1 MAKIKFSF
9 SDLLNEPTKI
19 MAVMYPYFMV
29 ILIGIGFVYI
39 GNSGPLVQNKIAPK
53 LDDSTNVV
61 TDLPIEDAKIA
72 AAVDLK
78 SFTEINP
85 TLVEKGKQLFQ
96 TACSSCH
103 GADGNGDGTAGA
115 ALNPKPRNFHL
126 VEGWKNGRKTTEIYV
141 TVQKG
146 ILATGM
152 PGFDY
157 LAPLDR
163 IAIIQ
168 LIRSWMP
175 ASLGEAEPPIDT
187 PEDVAT
193 IDKTYALSAGTKVP
207 GTISV
212 VSAEKLYQTNYSDRI
227 GKINFA
233 LAKLSNEKLT
243 NPDNI
248 GAKIFFKVTT
258 NQQKALV
265 TLFNSS
271 SWQIGEKEF
280 LAVIADNLSE
290 NGFSGKIFSL
300 SNSEI
305 SNLFT
310 LLKSVAV

>member
-9 SDLLNEPTKI
+9 SELLNNPIKI
-19 MAVMYPYFMV
+19 MAVMYPYFLVV
-29 ILIGIGFVYI
+29 IIGIGFIYI
-39 GNSGPLVQNKIAPK
+39 GNSGSLVQNKVAPK
-53 LDDSTNVV
+53 LDDSTIVV
-61 TDLPIEDAKIA
+61 TDLQITDAKIA
-72 AAVDLK
+72 SAVDLK

-85 TLVEKGKQLFQ
+85 ALIEKGKQLFQ
-96 TACSSCH
+96 TTCSSCH
-103 GADGNGDGTAGA
+103 GVEGNGDGTAGA

-126 VEGWKNGRKTTEIYV
+126 VAGWKFGRKATEIYN

-146 ILATGM
+146 ILTSGM

-157 LAPLDR
+157 LAPSDR

-175 ASLGEAEPPIDT
+175 EPPKDT
-187 PEDVAT
+187 PEDVANL
-193 IDKTYALSAGTKVP
+193 DKLYALSAGTKVP
-207 GTISV
+207 GTIPV
-212 VSAEKLYQTNYSDRI
+212 VTAEKLYQTNYSDKI

-233 LAKLSNEKLT
+233 LAKLLSEKGT
-243 NPDNI
+243 NLS
-248 GAKIFFKVTT
+248 AKTFFDVTT

-271 SWQIGEKEF
+271 SWQLGEKEF

-300 SNSEI
+300 SSSEI
-305 SNLFT
+305 SNLLT
-310 LLKSVAV
+310 LLKSVTI